1 MLTIVIPTFNRSDF
15 LAKSLHALIP
25 QLTENTE
32 LYILDN
38 ASTDATPAVAKKA
51 QEANLQ
57 KKIIYKRNNVNIGA
71 NANVLRSFEQ
81 CSSGSDWL
89 WILGDDDLVSSD
101 SIEIISNITS
111 ANPGAQYIEFS
122 SGLEDKPPLA
132 ETQFRTIDALLS
144 SEFFSFSNFLFISSG
159 VYNAGIIDPNLRFGY
174 HYQFTF
180 APHLCVLLSAIALGY
195 CNIVMSPIQL
205 IIWEKNPGQVWDHE
219 YLVYRL
225 GQIVQILP
233 SQRSRQL
240 LCKRIY
246 QKSRFMSPV
255 TLPFVLNLLANP
267 RVTQEHLHI
276 CAELIYFAN
285 WWNRYFALLLLV
297 RLFQLLGIGRLA
309 RIAIKIYKKVTKK
322 NPYILPSAFRGRGAL
337 GFPGF

>member
-1 MLTIVIPTFNRSDF
+1 MLTIVIPTYNRSDH
-15 LAKSLHALIP
+15 LAKSLQILIP
-25 QLTENTE
+25 QLTDNTE

-38 ASTDATPAVAKKA
+38 SSTDATSAVAKEV

-57 KKIIYKRNNVNIGA
+57 KRIIYKRNNINIGG
-71 NANVLRSFEQ
+71 NANILRSFEQ

-89 WILGDDDLVSSD
+89 WILGDDDLISSD

-159 VYNAGIIDPNLRFGY
+159 IYSTSIIAPNLRFGY
-174 HYQFTF
+174 HYQITF
-180 APHLCVLLSAIALGY
+180 APHLCVLLAAIARGE
-195 CNIVMSPIQL
+195 CNVVLSPIQL
-205 IIWEKNPGQVWDHE
+205 VFWEKNQDQVWDHE

-240 LCKRIY
+240 LCKKIY
-246 QKSRFMSPV
+246 HKSRFISPV
-255 TLPFVLNLLANP
+255 SLPFVLNLLANP

-285 WWNRYFALLLLV
+285 WWNRYFVLVLLV
-297 RLFQLLGIGRLA
+297 RLFQLLGIGHLA
-309 RIAIKIYKKVTKK
+309 GIAIRIYKKVTKK
-322 NPYILPSAFRGRGAL
+322 SPYILPSAFRGRGAL

>member
-1 MLTIVIPTFNRSDF
+1 MLTIVIPTYNRSDY
-15 LAKSLHALIP
+15 LAKSLNVLIP
-25 QLTENTE
+25 QLNENTE

-38 ASTDATPAVAKKA
+38 SSTDATADVAQRA
-51 QEANLQ
+51 QRANPL
-57 KKIIYKRNNVNIGA
+57 KNILYKRNTINVGA
-71 NANVLRSFEQ
+71 AANVLRAFEQ
-81 CSSGSDWL
+81 CSVNSNWL

-101 SIEIISNITS
+101 SIEVISNITS
-111 ANPGAQYIEFS
+111 ANPGAQYIEFA
-122 SGLEDKPPLA
+122 SGLEDNSPLT
-132 ETQFRTIDALLS
+132 ETQFRTIDSLMAS
-144 SEFFSFSNFLFISSG
+144 DCFSFSNFLFISSG
-159 VYNAGIIDPNLRFGY
+159 IFNTKIITTNLRFGY

-180 APHLCVLLSAIALGY
+180 APHLCVLLAAIARGD
-195 CNIVMSPIQL
+195 CNIVLSPIQL
-205 IIWEKNPGQVWDHE
+205 VFWEKNPEQVWDHE

-246 QKSRFMSPV
+246 QKSRFISPAS
-255 TLPFVLNLLANP
+255 LPFLLNLLANP

-276 CAELIYFAN
+276 CSELIYFAN

-322 NPYILPSAFRGRGAL
+322 SPYILPSAFRGGGSL